1 MRTIGV
7 GLIGTGYMGKC
18 HALAWTGVH
27 AVFDDTPIVRR
38 VMLCEVEEGLARR
51 RADEFGFEFLD
62 RRLAGADRRPRSGS
76 RFDHHA

>member
-38 VMLCEVEEGLARR
+38 VMLCEVEEGL
-51 RADEFGFEFLD
+51 G
-62 RRLAGADRRPRSGS
+62 GGGG
-76 RFDHHA
+76 